1 MMEFVTMRFVLT
13 LFSFLVVGGHLV
25 VTMTTPPP
33 AEDVD
38 SEQTVR
44 DLLQEFR
51 DEVAE
56 LQRMLRVIHSL
67 QSSRGAQSENQSS
80 ELMVS
85 SPPVREVSESLLTK
99 LRRNR
104 RNVNSSLSTTYTT
117 NDSHGATGGV
127 IYTHWG
133 QANCSDGAELVYT
146 GSVAG
151 AYATHDGSG
160 SNYLCM
166 PMEPIYDQ
174 FETSAHAKR
183 GLLYSTE
190 FETNTAPVY
199 RELHDQTPTCAVCR
213 APPNRLTKLMIPGR
227 NVCPSQEWR
236 LEYKGYLMSGLY
248 THKKTEFICMDGNAT
263 ALPGT
268 TGSQDGGA
276 FYMVESRCLAGGGMP
291 CGPYVNGYELTC
303 AVCTI

>member
-1 MMEFVTMRFVLT
+1 M
-13 LFSFLVVGGHLV
+13 
-25 VTMTTPPP
+25 PP
-33 AEDVD
+33 
-38 SEQTVR
+38 
-44 DLLQEFR
+44 
-51 DEVAE
+51 
-56 LQRMLRVIHSL
+56 SL
-67 QSSRGAQSENQSS
+67 HQPSCHRTE
-80 ELMVS
+80 
-85 SPPVREVSESLLTK
+85 R
-99 LRRNR
+99 
-104 RNVNSSLSTTYTT
+104 
-117 NDSHGATGGV
+117 V

-174 FETSAHAKR
+174 FETSGHAKR

-199 RELHDQTPTCAVCR
+199 QELHDQTPTCAVCR

-236 LEYKGYLMSGLY
+236 LEYKGYLMSALY

-263 ALPGT
+263 AVPGT

-276 FYMVESRCLAGGGMP
+276 FYMVESRCIVGGGMP

>member
-13 LFSFLVVGGHLV
+13 LFSSLVVGGHLV
-25 VTMTTPPP
+25 VTMTTPSP
-33 AEDVD
+33 AEDGD
-38 SEQTVR
+38 TEQTVSEM
-44 DLLQEFR
+44 LQEFR
-51 DEVAE
+51 DEIDE
-56 LQRMLRVIHSL
+56 LRRAIQSL
-67 QSSRGAQSENQSS
+67 QSSRGSQAELQSS
-80 ELMVS
+80 VS
-85 SPPVREVSESLLTK
+85 SSPVEGLLTK
-99 LRRNR
+99 LRRSR
-104 RNVNSSLSTTYTT
+104 RNVDNSLSTTYTS
-117 NDSHGATGGV
+117 NDSHGARGGV

-133 QANCSDGAELVYT
+133 QPNCSEGAELIYT

-151 AYATHDGSG
+151 AYATHTGSG

-174 FETSAHAKR
+174 FETSGHAKR

-190 FETNTAPVY
+190 FETNLAPVY
-199 RELHDQTPTCAVCR
+199 RDLHDQTPTCAVCR
-213 APPNRLTKLMIPGR
+213 APPNRLTKLMIPAR

-236 LEYKGYLMSGLY
+236 LEYKGYLMSALY

-263 ALPGT
+263 AVPGT

-276 FYMVESRCLAGGGMP
+276 FYMVESRCLVGGGMP